1 MAWTTQLARISAQKR
16 GAWTWLLAV
25 AIFSVCLGV
34 RILLA
39 PWLVQMKFLTFYP
52 GIAAATLI
60 CGWGPGLLVLLLST
74 VAGWFFFFE
83 PINSFEVKDPHTFTS
98 LIGFSLVAGFILV
111 LVAALR
117 ALVER
122 LEKAK
127 RIQEELFRE
136 LQHRVANNLQLAV
149 VMLRNARRGVSD
161 AAAINAIS
169 QAEDRISAI
178 SRLHRRLHDGTAL
191 ADGLQDVIEDV
202 LKETFREMPVDVRI
216 DVEAGAAL
224 SLDQIT
230 ALVLLVNEA
239 ATNAAK
245 HVFGKGLG
253 TRFEVRLAKE
263 ETGRLLLTIR
273 DDGPGIDVSATEK
286 RVATLGMNIMRGL
299 ATQLGGA
306 LQMGDAP
313 GATLKVEF
321 ATA

>member
-1 MAWTTQLARISAQKR
+1 MAWATQLARISAQRR
-16 GAWTWLLAV
+16 GVWTWLLAL
-25 AIFSVCLGV
+25 AIFAACLGL
-34 RILLA
+34 RLLLA
-39 PWLVQMKFLTFYP
+39 PWLAQMKFLTFYP
-52 GIAAATLI
+52 AIAAATLV
-60 CGWGPGLLVLLLST
+60 CGWGPGVLVLLLST
-74 VAGWFFFFE
+74 VAAWFFFFE
-83 PINSFEVKDPHTFTS
+83 PLNTFEVKDPYTVPS
-98 LIGFSLVAGFILV
+98 LVGFILVAGFILV

-161 AAAINAIS
+161 AAAIDAIS

-178 SRLHRRLHDGTAL
+178 SRLHRRLHDGTAF
-191 ADGLQDVIEDV
+191 ADGLQDVIEDI
-202 LKETFREMPVDVRI
+202 LRETFRELPVDVRI
-216 DVEAGAAL
+216 DVEADAAL

-253 TRFEVRLAKE
+253 TRFEVKLAKE
-263 ETGRLLLTIR
+263 ATGRLLLTIS
-273 DDGPGIDVSATEK
+273 DDGPGIDASAAE
-286 RVATLGMNIMRGL
+286 RRGATLGMNIMRGF

-306 LQMGDAP
+306 LQMGEAP
-313 GATLKVEF
+313 GATLSVEF
-321 ATA
+321 AAA